1 MSADVLVVGAGMV
14 GAACAY
20 SLAAAGLSVV
30 VVDRA
35 AVAAGTTG
43 AGEGNVL
50 VSDKAPGPEL
60 ELQLR
65 SSELW
70 RRYASELG
78 ADSFE
83 LEAKGGLTVASTP
96 EQRDALSEL
105 ARGQAGAGVDVRAV
119 APGDLPELEPHLAP
133 GLAGG
138 AFYPQDLQ
146 VQPMRAAA
154 RLLGAARQ
162 RGASLQLGTE
172 VLGAT
177 SAGSRLTGVVTTRGP
192 IPAGWVVNAA
202 GTWAQAV
209 SERLGAPVPIQP
221 RRGLI
226 LVTEPLPP
234 IIRHK
239 VYSADYVAN
248 VASSSAS
255 LQTSTVIEGTVSGP
269 VLIGSSRE
277 RVGYDRTIPV
287 PVLRQIAREATRLFP
302 VLARVRAIRAY
313 AGFRPY
319 SPDHLPVIGPD
330 HRIAGLVHACGHE
343 GAGIGL
349 APGTGELVCELI
361 TGTRPHVAADPFA
374 PGRFAQ
380 VEDASVQL

>member
-1 MSADVLVVGAGMV
+1 MPSDVIVVGAGIV

-43 AGEGNVL
+43 SGEGNVL
-50 VSDKAPGPEL
+50 VSDKGPGPEL
-60 ELQLR
+60 DLQLR
-65 SSELW
+65 STELW
-70 RRYASELG
+70 RRYEQELPAG
-78 ADSFE
+78 SFE
-83 LEAKGGLTVASTP
+83 LEAKGGVTVASTD
-96 EQRDALSEL
+96 EQHEALAGLS
-105 ARGQAGAGVDVRAV
+105 RGQAGAGVDVRPVSPAE
-119 APGDLPELEPHLAP
+119 LLELEPHLVP
-133 GLAGG
+133 DVAGG
-138 AFYPQDLQ
+138 VFYPQDLQ

-154 RLLGAARQ
+154 QLLAAARQ
-162 RGASLQLGTE
+162 RGATLQLATE

-177 SAGSRLTGVVTTRGP
+177 TSGSRLTGVVTTRGP
-192 IPAGWVVNAA
+192 LSAGWVVNAA

-209 SERLGAPVPIQP
+209 SESLGAPVPIQP

-234 IIRHK
+234 VIRHK
-239 VYSADYVAN
+239 VYTADYVAN
-248 VASSSAS
+248 VASSSAA
-255 LQTSTVIEGTVSGP
+255 LQTSTVIERTLSGP

-277 RVGYDRTIPV
+277 RVGYDRTISV
-287 PVLRQIAREATRLFP
+287 PVLRQMAREAVRLFP

-330 HRIAGLVHACGHE
+330 PRLDGLVHACGHE

-349 APGTGELVCELI
+349 APATGEMVCAVI
-361 TGTRPHVAADPFA
+361 TGTPAPVAAEPFA
-374 PGRFAQ
+374 PARFA
-380 VEDASVQL
+380 AGG

>member
-1 MSADVLVVGAGMV
+1 MPSDVLVVGAGIV

-43 AGEGNVL
+43 SGEGNVL

-60 ELQLR
+60 DLQLR
-65 SSELW
+65 STELW
-70 RRYASELG
+70 RRYAHELARG
-78 ADSFE
+78 SFE
-83 LEAKGGLTVASTP
+83 LEAKGGLTVSSTP
-96 EQRDALSEL
+96 EQQEALSGL
-105 ARGQAGAGVDVRAV
+105 GRGQAGAGVDVRPV
-119 APGDLPELEPHLAP
+119 SPGDLADLEPHLVP
-133 GLAGG
+133 DLSGG

-154 RLLGAARQ
+154 QLLAAARQ
-162 RGASLQLGTE
+162 RGATLQLATE

-177 SAGSRLTGVVTTRGP
+177 RAGSRLTGVVTTQGRMS
-192 IPAGWVVNAA
+192 AGWVVNAA
-202 GTWAQAV
+202 GTWAQGL
-209 SERLGAPVPIQP
+209 SESLGAPVPVLP

-255 LQTSTVIEGTVSGP
+255 LQTSTVIEGTLSGP

-277 RVGYDRTIPV
+277 RVGYDRSLSV
-287 PVLRQIAREATRLFP
+287 PVLRQMAREATRLFP
-302 VLARVRAIRAY
+302 VLARVHAIRAY

-319 SPDHLPVIGPD
+319 SPDHLPVIGLDP
-330 HRIAGLVHACGHE
+330 RVEGLVHACGHE

-349 APGTGELVCELI
+349 APATGLLI
-361 TGTRPHVAADPFA
+361 RQIVTGGSADLDLAPYRLDRPSLT
-374 PGRFAQ
+374 GSRG
-380 VEDASVQL
+380 

>member
-1 MSADVLVVGAGMV
+1 MPSDVIVVGAGIV

-43 AGEGNVL
+43 SGEGNIL
-50 VSDKAPGPEL
+50 VSDKGPGPEL
-60 ELQLR
+60 DLQLR
-65 SSELW
+65 STELW
-70 RRYASELG
+70 RRYAQELPPG
-78 ADSFE
+78 SFE
-83 LEAKGGLTVASTP
+83 LEAKGGVTVASTS
-96 EQRDALSEL
+96 EQQEALAGLSGDQ
-105 ARGQAGAGVDVRAV
+105 RGAGVDVRPVSPAE
-119 APGDLPELEPHLAP
+119 LLELEPHLVP
-133 GLAGG
+133 DVVGG
-138 AFYPQDLQ
+138 VFYPQDLQ

-154 RLLGAARQ
+154 QLLAAARQ
-162 RGASLQLGTE
+162 RGATLELATE

-177 SAGSRLTGVVTTRGP
+177 TSGSRLTGVATTRGSLS
-192 IPAGWVVNAA
+192 AGWVVNAA
-202 GTWAQAV
+202 GTWAQTV
-209 SERLGAPVPIQP
+209 SESLGAPVPIQP

-234 IIRHK
+234 VIRHK
-239 VYSADYVAN
+239 VYTADYVAN

-255 LQTSTVIEGTVSGP
+255 LQTSTVIEGTLSGP

-277 RVGYDRTIPV
+277 RVGYDRTMSV
-287 PVLRQIAREATRLFP
+287 PVLRQMAREAVRLFP

-330 HRIAGLVHACGHE
+330 PRLGGLVHACGHE

-349 APGTGELVCELI
+349 APATGEMVCALI
-361 TGTRPHVAADPFA
+361 TGTPVPVAAGPFA
-374 PGRFAQ
+374 PARFA
-380 VEDASVQL
+380 AGG